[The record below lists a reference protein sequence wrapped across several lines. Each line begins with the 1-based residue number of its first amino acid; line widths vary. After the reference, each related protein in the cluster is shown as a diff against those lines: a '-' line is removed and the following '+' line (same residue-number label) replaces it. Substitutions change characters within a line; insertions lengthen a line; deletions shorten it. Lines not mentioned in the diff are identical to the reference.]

1 MTKFN
6 VGKLLRSIGFSVLTV
21 LLCNVLFSLVYSFSF
36 IIPKKD
42 LINSLERAQLTS
54 VLKTPVNSI
63 ERSTTGWG
71 IDYGTEC
78 VALSIGLKDKVKY
91 SGVEKLKS
99 RFYDS
104 YLVSGQNNGVFDPCA
119 GLIQLINPSNSSM
132 QDKDLISYARN
143 WWGMSIIIQ
152 ILIWF
157 VGLATAKSFLY
168 IGMIVSL
175 GVFYYR
181 FTKMV
186 KDYRVGLL
194 FLFPLILFGDF
205 QELHNSFPY
214 AIFLIELFIIAFF
227 AIKLVEPD
235 KYNASKFLI
244 FSVSVG
250 SVYNFI
256 FWFNFHIVLTFV
268 PAIIFLLLYRKESF
282 NSIISKVFVFLS
294 GFSLGFVA
302 TTVIKWALSVAI
314 YGDEVLTTIKDA
326 LGLRLGSGTQ
336 GINQPL
342 SQYSSDFSAL
352 PLSLRAIVI
361 NLMVTASK
369 YIDPRNSSPV
379 GVIIFASFYFIVLYF
394 YFKRM
399 NPVKN
404 ISAIEFI
411 CACAIAFIPFYYYI
425 LTPNHS
431 FNHAAVSY
439 RAIPVAIGFM
449 LSFIYLSKNRS
460 RKLINS

>member
-1 MTKFN
+1 L
-6 VGKLLRSIGFSVLTV
+6 VG
-21 LLCNVLFSLVYSFSF
+21 
-36 IIPKKD
+36 
-42 LINSLERAQLTS
+42 
-54 VLKTPVNSI
+54 
-63 ERSTTGWG
+63 
-71 IDYGTEC
+71 
-78 VALSIGLKDKVKY
+78 
-91 SGVEKLKS
+91 
-99 RFYDS
+99 
-104 YLVSGQNNGVFDPCA
+104 
-119 GLIQLINPSNSSM
+119 
-132 QDKDLISYARN
+132 
-143 WWGMSIIIQ
+143 
-152 ILIWF
+152 
-157 VGLATAKSFLY
+157 
-168 IGMIVSL
+168 
-175 GVFYYR
+175 
-181 FTKMV
+181 
-186 KDYRVGLL
+186 
-194 FLFPLILFGDF
+194 
-205 QELHNSFPY
+205 
-214 AIFLIELFIIAFF
+214 
-227 AIKLVEPD
+227 PD

-282 NSIISKVFVFLS
+282 NSIIAKIFVFLS
-294 GFSLGFVA
+294 GFSFGFVA

-449 LSFIYLSKNRS
+449 LSFIFLSKNRS
-460 RKLINS
+460 RNLINS